1 MYVERF
7 RCSCSAC
14 AAFGTIDGFLSD
26 KKGDTM
32 GLKTVQDL
40 WKQKESVQLDFI
52 RFGFCSMSF
61 EPLFAVLLGKFLEHP
76 TKSKALLLYE
86 LFCIKDKSEFELN
99 ADKALAP
106 LNKELVDC
114 MKELQENKDEREAM
128 GWFQRAMTKS
138 KSKKPGKDVF
148 DSFLNGI
155 SSGSAGDGALTS
167 LFQAFNPTKELSVQ
181 KFGGE
186 HRGPRRGTWRRT
198 PGRSSRSTERN
209 SRMRALM
216 SKT

>member
-1 MYVERF
+1 MEAEGIRSARLHSLRF
-7 RCSCSAC
+7 LLHVVR
-14 AAFGTIDGFLSD
+14 
-26 KKGDTM
+26 
-32 GLKTVQDL
+32 
-40 WKQKESVQLDFI
+40 DF
-52 RFGFCSMSF
+52 
-61 EPLFAVLLGKFLEHP
+61 LFAVLLGKFLEHP

-155 SSGSAGDGALTS
+155 SSGSAGDDQSVSGSSIRPRSCPCRSLGGAPWT
-167 LFQAFNPTKELSVQ
+167 PK
-181 KFGGE
+181 
-186 HRGPRRGTWRRT
+186 GTWRRT
-198 PGRSSRSTERN
+198 PGRSSRSTGSG